1 VILTPLVA
9 VAAGLL
15 VLAGVLK
22 LRARE
27 RVAGVLE
34 VALGALALAWSR
46 PLVAALVAIAY
57 AGFAAQSWRLAV
69 AGAEDCGCFGDVE
82 APAGF
87 VHVAINLCCAAVA
100 AVAAV
105 VAPESLWTLV
115 ADAPL
120 TGVVVVLGVAASVY
134 GLFLAYTALPT
145 AWSSFQPGSLR
156 ET

>member
-1 VILTPLVA
+1 MTPLFA
-9 VAAGLL
+9 AAAGLL

-22 LRARE
+22 LRARQ
-27 RVAGVLE
+27 VAGFFEIV
-34 VALGALALAWSR
+34 LGALALAWPR
-46 PLVAALVAIAY
+46 PGVVALVAVAY

-87 VHVAINLCCAAVA
+87 AHVAINLGCAAVA
-100 AVAAV
+100 AVAVV
-105 VAPESLWTLV
+105 VAPESLWALV
-115 ADAPL
+115 ADAPV
-120 TGVVVVLGVAASVY
+120 TGTVVVLGVAASVY

-145 AWSSFQPGSLR
+145 AWRSFQPGSLR